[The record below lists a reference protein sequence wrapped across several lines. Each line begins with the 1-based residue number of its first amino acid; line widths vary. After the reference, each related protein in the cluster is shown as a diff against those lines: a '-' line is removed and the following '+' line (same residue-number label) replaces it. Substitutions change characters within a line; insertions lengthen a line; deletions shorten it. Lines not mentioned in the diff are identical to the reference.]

1 MRNSQKKDK
10 AKVNQRKEKQ
20 MSKEKIL
27 VLNFGGQYDQLIVR
41 RVREMGVFAELEE
54 CDSQLE
60 DLDLE
65 NLAGIILTGGP
76 QSVNNDD
83 SPKAD
88 KKIFDLGVPVLG
100 ICYGH
105 QFINSVY
112 GGEVETP
119 NLAEYGKTD
128 LEVDTKSELF
138 KNVPEKSIIWMNH
151 KDRISKIADGF
162 VATAKTA
169 NTDVA
174 AMENPDRKIYSVQF
188 HPEVVHSEY
197 GREILEN
204 FVLNICQAEK
214 TWKMADFAT
223 EIIAEIKEKY
233 AGEKMIC
240 GLSGGVD
247 SSVAATIVSK
257 AIGDNLQCIFVD
269 HGLLRKDEAKS
280 VMETYKNLGLNVKM
294 VDKSKE
300 FLDLLKGVS
309 DPETKRKIIG
319 NHFVEVF
326 EEEAHK
332 IGGASYLV
340 QGTIYPDVIESGK
353 DKASVIKS
361 HHNVGGLPE
370 DMDFKGLVE
379 PLRMLFKDEVRAVG
393 EAIGIPHDMVWRQ
406 PFPGPGL
413 GIRVMGDITEDKLR
427 IVRETDAIL
436 REEVKNFGLNEDIW
450 QYFTVWT
457 PIKTVGVKGD
467 ARSYDNVVAIRAVTS
482 TDAMTVEA
490 ANLPYD
496 LLQTLSNRMINEVAG
511 VGRIVYDITSKPPGT
526 IEWE

>member
-1 MRNSQKKDK
+1 MNKD
-10 AKVNQRKEKQ
+10 
-20 MSKEKIL
+20 KIL

-41 RVREMGVFAELEE
+41 RVREMGVYAELFD
-54 CDSQLE
+54 CDTPVEKLPLE
-60 DLDLE
+60 GV
-65 NLAGIILTGGP
+65 AGIILTGGP
-76 QSVNNDD
+76 QSVNDEN
-83 SPKAD
+83 SLKAD
-88 KKIFDLGVPVLG
+88 DKIFDLGIPILG
-100 ICYGH
+100 ICYGL
-105 QFINSVY
+105 QYINHY
-112 GGEVETP
+112 YKGKVETP
-119 NLAEYGKTD
+119 KNGEYGKTP
-128 LEVDTKSELF
+128 LFVDQKSDLF
-138 KNVPEKSIIWMNH
+138 KTIPQESVIWMNH
-151 KDRISKIADGF
+151 RDRVSEIAQGF
-162 VATAKTA
+162 RRIAWTLNAPVAGI
-169 NTDVA
+169 
-174 AMENPDRKIYSVQF
+174 ENKEKKIYAVQF

-197 GREILEN
+197 GRQMLEN
-204 FVLNICQAEK
+204 FVLTIAKAEK
-214 TWKMADFAT
+214 TWTMEDFAKAK
-223 EIIAEIKEKY
+223 IAEIKEKY

-294 VDKSKE
+294 VDKSQE
-300 FLDLLKGVS
+300 FLSLLKGVEE
-309 DPETKRKIIG
+309 PEEKRKIIG

-326 EEEAHK
+326 EQEAKK
-332 IGGASYLV
+332 IGGAKYLV

-370 DMDFKGLVE
+370 NMDFVGLVE
-379 PLRMLFKDEVRAVG
+379 PLRDLFKDEVRKVG

-413 GIRVMGDITEDKLR
+413 AIRVMGEITEEKLE

-436 REEVKNFGLNEDIW
+436 REEVENFGLKEDIW

-467 ARSYDNVVAIRAVTS
+467 ARSYDNVVAVRAVTS

-490 ANLPYD
+490 ANL
-496 LLQTLSNRMINEVAG
+496 
-511 VGRIVYDITSKPPGT
+511 
-526 IEWE
+526 

>member
-1 MRNSQKKDK
+1 MKR
-10 AKVNQRKEKQ
+10 
-20 MSKEKIL
+20 EKIL

-41 RVREMGVFAELEE
+41 RIREMGVYAELHD
-54 CDSQLE
+54 CDTKLSE
-60 DLDLE
+60 INLD
-65 NLAGIILTGGP
+65 NLCGIVLTGGP
-76 QSVNNDD
+76 QSVNDAN

-88 KKIFDLGVPVLG
+88 QEIFKLNVPILG

-105 QFINSVY
+105 QYINHVF

-119 NLAEYGKTD
+119 NTAEYGKTSLYLD
-128 LEVDTKSELF
+128 RESELF
-138 KNVPEKSIIWMNH
+138 SGIPEESIIWMNH
-151 KDRISKIADGF
+151 RDRISKIADGF
-162 VATAKTA
+162 EATSHTDNTPVAS
-169 NTDVA
+169 
-174 AMENPDRKIYSVQF
+174 MENVEKNIYAVQF
-188 HPEVVHSEY
+188 HPEVVHSEF
-197 GREILEN
+197 GRDMLEN

-214 TWKMADFAT
+214 TWEMGEFAK
-223 EIIAEIKEKY
+223 EIIEEIKSKH

-247 SSVAATIVSK
+247 STVAATIVSK
-257 AIGDNLQCIFVD
+257 AIGDKLQCIFVD

-280 VMETYKNLGLNVKM
+280 VMDTYKNLGLNVKM

-326 EEEAHK
+326 EEEAKK
-332 IGGASYLV
+332 IGGADYLV

-370 DMDFKGLVE
+370 DMLFKGLVE
-379 PLRMLFKDEVRAVG
+379 PLRLLFKDEVRALG
-393 EAIGIPHDMVWRQ
+393 EEIGVPHEMVWRQ

-413 GIRVMGDITEDKLR
+413 GIRVIGEVTEEKLR

-436 REEVKNFGLNEDIW
+436 REEVKNFGLNEKIW

-467 ARSYDNVVAIRAVTS
+467 ARSYDNVVAVRAVTS

-490 ANLPYD
+490 ADLPYE
-496 LLQTLSNRMINEVAG
+496 LMQKLSNRMINEVEG

>member
-1 MRNSQKKDK
+1 MNKD
-10 AKVNQRKEKQ
+10 
-20 MSKEKIL
+20 KIL

-41 RVREMGVFAELEE
+41 RVREMGVYAELFD
-54 CDSQLE
+54 CDTPVEKLPLE
-60 DLDLE
+60 GV
-65 NLAGIILTGGP
+65 AGIILTGGP
-76 QSVNNDD
+76 QSVNDEN
-83 SPKAD
+83 SLKAD
-88 KKIFDLGVPVLG
+88 DKIFDLGIPILG
-100 ICYGH
+100 ICYGL
-105 QFINSVY
+105 QYINHY
-112 GGEVETP
+112 YKGKVETP
-119 NLAEYGKTD
+119 KNGEYGKTP
-128 LEVDTKSELF
+128 LFVDQKSDLF
-138 KNVPEKSIIWMNH
+138 KTIPQESVIWMNH
-151 KDRISKIADGF
+151 RDRVSEIAQGF
-162 VATAKTA
+162 KRIAWTLNAPVAGI
-169 NTDVA
+169 
-174 AMENPDRKIYSVQF
+174 ENKEKKIYAVQF

-197 GREILEN
+197 GRQMLEN
-204 FVLNICQAEK
+204 FVLTIAKAEK
-214 TWKMADFAT
+214 TWTMEDFAKAK
-223 EIIAEIKEKY
+223 IAEIKEKY

-300 FLDLLKGVS
+300 FLSLLKGVEE
-309 DPETKRKIIG
+309 PEEKRKIIG

-326 EEEAHK
+326 EQEAKK
-332 IGGASYLV
+332 IGGAKYLV

-370 DMDFKGLVE
+370 NMDFVGLVE
-379 PLRMLFKDEVRAVG
+379 PLRDLFKDEVRKVG

-413 GIRVMGDITEDKLR
+413 AIRVMGEITEEKLE

-436 REEVKNFGLNEDIW
+436 REEVENFGLKEDIW

-467 ARSYDNVVAIRAVTS
+467 ARSYDNVVAVRAVTS

-496 LLQTLSNRMINEVAG
+496 LLQTLSNRMINEVKG

>member
-1 MRNSQKKDK
+1 MKKD
-10 AKVNQRKEKQ
+10 
-20 MSKEKIL
+20 KIL

-41 RVREMGVFAELEE
+41 RVREMGVYAELFE
-54 CDSQLE
+54 CDTPVADLPLE
-60 DLDLE
+60 GA
-65 NLAGIILTGGP
+65 AGIILTGGP
-76 QSVNNDD
+76 QSVNDEN
-83 SPKAD
+83 SPKLD
-88 KKIFDLGVPVLG
+88 DKIFDLDIPILG
-100 ICYGH
+100 ICYGL
-105 QFINSVY
+105 QYINHYY
-112 GGEVETP
+112 GGTVETP
-119 NLAEYGKTD
+119 KNGEYGKTP
-128 LEVDTKSELF
+128 LFVDKNSELF
-138 KNVPEKSIIWMNH
+138 KDVPQESVIWMNH
-151 KDRISKIADGF
+151 RDRVSQIAEGFKKISWTLNSP
-162 VATAKTA
+162 VAGIESK
-169 NTDVA
+169 
-174 AMENPDRKIYSVQF
+174 EKKIYAVQF

-197 GREILEN
+197 GREMLEN
-204 FVLNICQAEK
+204 FVINIAKAEK
-214 TWKMADFAT
+214 TWTMEDFAKKK
-223 EIIAEIKEKY
+223 IAQIKEKY
-233 AGEKMIC
+233 DGEKMIC

-280 VMETYKNLGLNVKM
+280 VMETYKDLGLNVKM
-294 VDKSKE
+294 VDKSEE
-300 FLDLLKGVS
+300 FLGLLKGVE
-309 DPETKRKIIG
+309 DPEEKRKIIG

-326 EEEAHK
+326 EEEAKK
-332 IGGASYLV
+332 IGGAKYLV

-370 DMDFKGLVE
+370 DMDFTGLVE
-379 PLRMLFKDEVRAVG
+379 PLRELFKDEVRAVG
-393 EAIGIPHDMVWRQ
+393 EAIGVPHDMVWRQ

-413 GIRVMGDITEDKLR
+413 GIRVMGEITEDRLR

-436 REEVKNFGLNEDIW
+436 REEVENFGLKEDIW

-467 ARSYDNVVAIRAVTS
+467 ARSYDNVIAVRAVTS

>member
-1 MRNSQKKDK
+1 
-10 AKVNQRKEKQ
+10 

-41 RVREMGVFAELEE
+41 RVREMGVYAELHE
-54 CDSQLE
+54 CDEAIE
-60 DLDLE
+60 DIDTT

-76 QSVNNDD
+76 QSVTDAD
-83 SPKAD
+83 SPRAD
-88 KKIFDLGVPVLG
+88 EKIFALGVPILG

-105 QFINSVY
+105 QYINHHF

-119 NLAEYGKTD
+119 SLAEYGKTQ
-128 LEVDTKSELF
+128 LEVDNKSKLF
-138 KNVPEKSIIWMNH
+138 ENLPKESIIWMNH
-151 KDRISKIADGF
+151 KDRISEIAQGF
-162 VATAKTA
+162 EVTAKTA

-174 AMENPDRKIYSVQF
+174 AMENLDKKIYSVQF

-204 FVLNICQAEK
+204 FVLNICEAEK

-223 EIIAEIKEKY
+223 EIIEEIKEKY
-233 AGEKMIC
+233 KGEKMIC

-257 AIGDNLQCIFVD
+257 AIGDNLTCIFVD

-280 VMETYKNLGLNVKM
+280 VMETYKGLGLNVKM

-300 FLDLLKGVS
+300 FLSLLEGVS

-326 EEEAHK
+326 EEEAKK
-332 IGGASYLV
+332 IGGANYLV

-370 DMDFKGLVE
+370 DMNFKGLVE

-393 EAIGIPHDMVWRQ
+393 EEIGIPHDMVWRQ

-413 GIRVMGDITEDKLR
+413 AIRVMGEITEDKLR

-467 ARSYDNVVAIRAVTS
+467 ARSYENVVAIRAVTS

-490 ANLPYD
+490 ANLPYE
-496 LLQTLSNRMINEVAG
+496 LLQTLSNRMINEVEG